1 MFFKK
6 QEPKTRNT
14 CITIMIGALA
24 VIGAYTVA
32 EKGKQFIK
40 EKAKCLGSMMGMM
53 QNTNG
58 ACASSSGAQ

>member
-6 QEPKTRNT
+6 QEPKPKNT

-24 VIGAYTVA
+24 IIGAYTVA
-32 EKGKQFIK
+32 EKGKKFIK

-53 QNTNG
+53 Q
-58 ACASSSGAQ
+58 SSCSQSTSSCSSQ